1 MTTNLADLTDAPVV
15 VEAIVEELDP
25 KVELL
30 SRLGAVV
37 GPQALLATTTS
48 SVSVAELGALSGLA
62 GRLVGL
68 HVFNPV
74 PRMDLVEVVVPDG
87 VPDDVRQRVFAF
99 VDELAA
105 STLSASKADTSE
117 VEAVDRLVDLAA
129 DT

>member
-48 SVSVAELGALSGLA
+48 SLSVAELGALSGLA